1 MMHGGGGWHWGFGF
15 LNREVL
21 MSRSPGKGG
30 SDETLGTEYLI
41 LVDRNFIDRGISQ
54 VSIWQTPA
62 KQYARQ
68 IANLNR

>member
-1 MMHGGGGWHWGFGF
+1 
-15 LNREVL
+15 